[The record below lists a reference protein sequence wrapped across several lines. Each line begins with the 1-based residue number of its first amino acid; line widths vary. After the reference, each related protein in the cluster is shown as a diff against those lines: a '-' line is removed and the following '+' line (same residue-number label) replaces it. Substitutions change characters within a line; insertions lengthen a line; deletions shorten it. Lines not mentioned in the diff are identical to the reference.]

1 MDYGSF
7 LSSSVTMPWSVGG
20 EDTSGITLKGITV
33 DLGESASICFD
44 TDLLRYAGGW
54 TGGWLKL
61 MGTPFDGTHRP
72 PEGSRPAVVGNLSF
86 MTASGPGW
94 SRDTYFSDPRT
105 RPYGPL
111 PDDWGRYGGMYVYG
125 EQVVFSYT
133 IGQRQILDAP
143 QFIPT
148 KYGGVFTRTLKMGP
162 GEECRLLIL
171 EHDERG
177 RLDLYSREDQASSD
191 PILFDLNIEAGN
203 PKVKANNLAVFG
215 EHLIGLTAAPS
226 GAEWLLKEG
235 RSFVLVLPASD
246 QTTSFRVAVS
256 QSEIQG
262 LSSFRKNLKKPVENV
277 SSWTENAPTRFPE
290 TIKTKGVL
298 GNADNQEAYV
308 VDTLTLPT
316 ENSWGSWIRIG
327 GFDFFSE
334 GSSAAISTWNGDV
347 WTVSGIDDDLE
358 NLNWRRF
365 ATGLFQ
371 PLGLKIVKDRIY
383 VLGRD
388 QITLLHDLNQDGEA
402 DYYENFNNDME
413 VTPNFHE
420 FACDLHT
427 DPAGNFYFTK
437 GAPLLGTEYFDPISA
452 HNGCVLKVTPDGK
465 QLEVFATGL
474 RAVNGCGVGP
484 QGQITCSD
492 NEGIWTPVCR
502 LNWVQKGGFYGC
514 LGTAHR
520 NPLPDTF
527 DPPLCWLP
535 FSVDNS
541 SGGQVW
547 VEGDHWGIP
556 DGELLH
562 LSYGKSSVFR
572 VLKDEV
578 DGVVQGGVVKFPLRF
593 QSSVM
598 RGRFNPKDGQLY
610 VAGLKGW
617 QTTAAR
623 DGALHRVRYTGRTW
637 KSVSSLKVYSN
648 GIELGFSAPL
658 DKAIAED
665 PDNYALQQWNYL
677 WSKEYG
683 SDLFSA
689 RQPGKKVS
697 KKGSLTGEEA
707 LISKA
712 VLSSDGKSVFL
723 EISDLVPVHSMEI
736 QLELETQNG
745 ETLSADIYHTINV
758 VPERKY
764 R

>member
-1 MDYGSF
+1 
-7 LSSSVTMPWSVGG
+7 
-20 EDTSGITLKGITV
+20 
-33 DLGESASICFD
+33 
-44 TDLLRYAGGW
+44 
-54 TGGWLKL
+54 
-61 MGTPFDGTHRP
+61 
-72 PEGSRPAVVGNLSF
+72 
-86 MTASGPGW
+86 
-94 SRDTYFSDPRT
+94 
-105 RPYGPL
+105 
-111 PDDWGRYGGMYVYG
+111 
-125 EQVVFSYT
+125 
-133 IGQRQILDAP
+133 
-143 QFIPT
+143 
-148 KYGGVFTRTLKMGP
+148 
-162 GEECRLLIL
+162 
-171 EHDERG
+171 
-177 RLDLYSREDQASSD
+177 
-191 PILFDLNIEAGN
+191 
-203 PKVKANNLAVFG
+203 
-215 EHLIGLTAAPS
+215 
-226 GAEWLLKEG
+226 
-235 RSFVLVLPASD
+235 
-246 QTTSFRVAVS
+246 
-256 QSEIQG
+256 
-262 LSSFRKNLKKPVENV
+262 
-277 SSWTENAPTRFPE
+277 
-290 TIKTKGVL
+290 
-298 GNADNQEAYV
+298 
-308 VDTLTLPT
+308 
-316 ENSWGSWIRIG
+316 
-327 GFDFFSE
+327 
-334 GSSAAISTWNGDV
+334 
-347 WTVSGIDDDLE
+347 
-358 NLNWRRF
+358 
-365 ATGLFQ
+365 
-371 PLGLKIVKDRIY
+371 
-383 VLGRD
+383 
-388 QITLLHDLNQDGEA
+388 
-402 DYYENFNNDME
+402 
-413 VTPNFHE
+413 
-420 FACDLHT
+420 
-427 DPAGNFYFTK
+427 
-437 GAPLLGTEYFDPISA
+437 
-452 HNGCVLKVTPDGK
+452 
-465 QLEVFATGL
+465 
-474 RAVNGCGVGP
+474 
-484 QGQITCSD
+484 
-492 NEGIWTPVCR
+492 
-502 LNWVQKGGFYGC
+502 
-514 LGTAHR
+514 
-520 NPLPDTF
+520 
-527 DPPLCWLP
+527 
-535 FSVDNS
+535 
-541 SGGQVW
+541 